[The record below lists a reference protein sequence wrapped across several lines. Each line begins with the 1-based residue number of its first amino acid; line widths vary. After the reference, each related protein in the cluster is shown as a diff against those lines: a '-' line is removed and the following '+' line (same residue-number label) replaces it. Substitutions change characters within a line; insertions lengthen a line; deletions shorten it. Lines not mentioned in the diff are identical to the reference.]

1 MVVTWVAVAQVVVWD
16 CLVIGVSLGKMLN
29 PELLLM
35 ALLCESLVDQKNAV
49 MLYKSQLVS
58 MIGAFSAEM
67 IS

>member
-35 ALLCESLVDQKNAV
+35 ALLCVFELTSVVKCSESLVDQKNAV
-49 MLYKSQLVS
+49 
-58 MIGAFSAEM
+58 
-67 IS
+67 